1 MPDTPTTA
9 VLFDIDGTLA
19 DSNYAHID
27 AWWRA
32 FRAVGESVDAWRVH
46 RAIGMDSSMLLEE
59 LLPDASDE
67 VRDTA
72 KQFHTA
78 FYSEHMPQLRLLPGA
93 RELLA
98 AVAARGHA
106 VVLATS
112 APQNELDRLLD
123 LLDAGEWVSVVTS
136 GEDVEQAKPDPGIV
150 RIALERAGVDADH
163 AVMVGDAMWDVESSG
178 RVGVTCIGVMTGGIG
193 GDELRG
199 AGAAAVYDDAA
210 ALLADL
216 DDSPIGALEAG
227 SATS

>member
-1 MPDTPTTA
+1 MSDTPTTA

-32 FRAVGESVDAWRVH
+32 FRAAGESVDAWRIH
-46 RAIGMDSSMLLEE
+46 RAIGMDSSKLLES
-59 LLPDASDE
+59 LLPDASE
-67 VRDTA
+67 ETRDTA

-93 RELLA
+93 RDLLE
-98 AVAARGHA
+98 AVAGLGHA

-112 APQNELDRLLD
+112 APQNELDRLLE
-123 LLDAGEWVSVVTS
+123 LLDAEHWIAAVTS
-136 GEDVEQAKPDPGIV
+136 SEDVEQAKPDPGIIEV
-150 RIALERAGVDADH
+150 ALRKAGVDADH
-163 AVMVGDAMWDVESSG
+163 AVMVGDAMWDVESAK
-178 RVGVTCIGVMTGGIG
+178 RVGVTCIGVMTGEIG

-210 ALLADL
+210 ALLEDL
-216 DDSPIGALEAG
+216 DGSPIGSLG
-227 SATS
+227 

>member
-1 MPDTPTTA
+1 MSDTSTTA

-32 FRAVGESVDAWRVH
+32 FRAAGESVDAWRIH
-46 RAIGMDSSMLLEE
+46 RAIGMDSSKLLES

-78 FYSEHMPQLRLLPGA
+78 YYSEHMPQLRLLPGA
-93 RELLA
+93 RDLLE
-98 AVAARGHA
+98 AVAGRGHA

-112 APQNELDRLLD
+112 APQNELDRLLE
-123 LLDAGEWVSVVTS
+123 LLDADRWITAVTS
-136 GEDVEQAKPDPGIV
+136 GEDVEQAKPDPGIIEV
-150 RIALERAGVDADH
+150 ALQKVGVDPERA
-163 AVMVGDAMWDVESSG
+163 VMIGDAMWDVEASG

-210 ALLADL
+210 ALLEDL
-216 DDSPIGALEAG
+216 DGSPIGSL
-227 SATS
+227 S